1 MKESQAYPKQ
11 FGTACVKH
19 FKSQDVSWQFYLS
32 VCMSNDDSKQYVYCK
47 YMSHLDIEMPVVK
60 KTCKQSIF
68 GPFCFCEKGAK
79 QTLPFFSVHHN
90 LSEYIYHK
98 YIIYIYILIEN
109 SCSSC
114 IYIYTP

>member
-79 QTLPFFSVHHN
+79 QTLPFLVCTTAFLN
-90 LSEYIYHK
+90 TYIINIYIY
-98 YIIYIYILIEN
+98 YIYIYIN
-109 SCSSC
+109 
-114 IYIYTP
+114 